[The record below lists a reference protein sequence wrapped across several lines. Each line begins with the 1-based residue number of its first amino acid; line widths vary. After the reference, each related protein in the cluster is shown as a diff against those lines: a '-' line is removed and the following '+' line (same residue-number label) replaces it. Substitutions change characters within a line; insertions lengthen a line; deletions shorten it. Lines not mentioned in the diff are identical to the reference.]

1 MSKATDISVESPIR
15 ASTRGT
21 GAPGNF
27 WRELVESFRHP
38 DFWAMSSWLGII
50 VRARKSRMGIVW
62 LLAQSVVYVFGMG
75 TYFASMRS
83 ADSGVTMGEHFAHVA
98 LGMMVFRTLMSTV
111 IGSAN
116 IFVGSQAFIMD
127 GHVRLTDYLLQA
139 LAKAF
144 FDMCMY
150 LPVVAVALWMAGG
163 VAPLG
168 LLTTLPVLVLIYLN
182 SLWISAL
189 FGVLG
194 ARFPDLGQVLATA
207 SIFAFILTPIIW
219 YPEMMPEGSLRG
231 AVMRLNPFY
240 HFVEVFRAPILGS
253 AVAPSSLW
261 YVAIM
266 TIVGLAVSTFVY
278 RRYARFVPLWI

>member
-1 MSKATDISVESPIR
+1 MNAGSVESPIR
-15 ASTRGT
+15 AGKRGMQ
-21 GAPGNF
+21 APGNF
-27 WRELVESFRHP
+27 WGELAESFRHP

-62 LLAQSVVYVFGMG
+62 LLAQSVVYVFGVG
-75 TYFASMRS
+75 TFFASMRP
-83 ADSGVTMGEHFAHVA
+83 AGSGMTIGEHFAHVA

-127 GHVRLTDYLLQA
+127 GHMRLTDYLLKA
-139 LAKAF
+139 LANAF

-150 LPVVAVALWMAGG
+150 LPVVVVALWLAGG

-168 LLTTLPVLVLIYLN
+168 WFTALPVLVLIYLN

-194 ARFPDLGQVLATA
+194 ARLPDLGQLLATA

-219 YPEMMPEGSLRG
+219 YPEMMPEGSIRG
-231 AVMRLNPFY
+231 IVMRFNPFY
-240 HFVEVFRAPILGS
+240 HFVEVFRAPIMGDS
-253 AVAPSSLW
+253 VAPSSLW

-266 TIVGLAVSTFVY
+266 TTLGLVAGSLVY
-278 RRYARFVPLWI
+278 RRYARYVPLWI